1 MAGAASSRRRCLNAA
16 NESASAAVAAFFFVA
31 VVVGVPDADALRE
44 RRNGI
49 FKKIKTLKCPKIKK
63 KTTFKCHKRAF
74 IMAWELIKKF
84 QKILYLSNKK

>member
-16 NESASAAVAAFFFVA
+16 NESASAAVAALFFVA
-31 VVVGVPDADALRE
+31 VVVVGVPDADALRE

-49 FKKIKTLKCPKIKK
+49 FKKNKTLKCPKIKK

-74 IMAWELIKKF
+74 IMAWELRKKN
-84 QKILYLSNKK
+84 S